1 MGSALWTQMRLQGA
15 EDGAYIDK
23 NPMNFRHLGLL
34 FALLPSE
41 RVLHVT
47 RDGRASC
54 LSCYFQLFQHR
65 DTAFTYD
72 LGNLADFYAGY
83 RRMMAHWESQYPER
97 IMRVNYEDLVGARR
111 DVLVDVLRFLD
122 VEWDEAVVD
131 SSASDAVVRSASVW
145 KARPPVHRRSVDR
158 WRNYAELAPEFFARL
173 AEIDAEY
180 G

>member
-1 MGSALWTQMRLQGA
+1 M
-15 EDGAYIDK
+15 
-23 NPMNFRHLGLL
+23 
-34 FALLPSE
+34 
-41 RVLHVT
+41 
-47 RDGRASC
+47 
-54 LSCYFQLFQHR
+54 
-65 DTAFTYD
+65 
-72 LGNLADFYAGY
+72 
-83 RRMMAHWESQYPER
+83 
-97 IMRVNYEDLVGARR
+97 NYEDLVGARR